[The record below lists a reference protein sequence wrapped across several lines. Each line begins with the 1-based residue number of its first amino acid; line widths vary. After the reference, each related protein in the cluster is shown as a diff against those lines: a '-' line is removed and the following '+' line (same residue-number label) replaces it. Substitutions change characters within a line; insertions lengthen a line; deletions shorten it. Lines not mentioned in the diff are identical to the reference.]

1 VKRVISRLAIF
12 LAFLLLPRLAAALEI
27 QNIPNDAGI
36 ELWLVEDHAN
46 PIISVAFGVKG
57 GTAYDPP
64 GKEGLAE
71 LASGLFDEGAGEL
84 DSAAF
89 QKQLN
94 DRGIDFRFS
103 AGQDDFTGDLRFLS
117 QDREVAA
124 NLLSLALTQP
134 RFDAEPLERIRNG
147 LLIEI
152 AQGAGDPGYIA
163 GRNLDQ
169 MLLDGHPYGRPGNG
183 TTESV
188 SKLTAADLKDFVAR
202 RFVRA
207 RLHVAIVGDIDATA
221 ARAWAQQAFGKLP
234 ETADLPDLP
243 PLTPSAKGGA
253 RVVDFAAPQ
262 ATILFAQ
269 PGITRSDPDFFA
281 AYLANYSLGGGGFSS
296 RLMTE
301 VREKRGLVYGIGSD
315 LWTMDAGGL
324 IAGQFETDP
333 DKVVE
338 AIRIVRAEWARMAAE
353 GPSAEELENARTYLI
368 GYYPRNFTSTMKT
381 AQALRGLQ
389 LEALGIDY
397 VERRQK
403 EIAAVTAADVRR
415 VAARLLD
422 AAQLSFIVVGPAAQI
437 PLDGAEVVK
446 PAAQN

>member
-1 VKRVISRLAIF
+1 MKRVICRLALV
-12 LAFLLLPRLAAALEI
+12 LAFLALPRLAAALEI
-27 QNIPNDAGI
+27 QNVPNEAGV

-71 LASGLFDEGAGEL
+71 LASGLFDEGAGDL

-163 GRNLDQ
+163 GRNLDE

-183 TTESV
+183 TTDSV

-221 ARAWAQQAFGKLP
+221 AKAWAQQAFGKLL

-269 PGITRSDPDFFA
+269 PGIRRSDPDFFA

-338 AIRIVRAEWARMAAE
+338 ALRIVRAEWARMAAE
-353 GPSAEELENARTYLI
+353 GPSAEELENAKTYLI

-415 VAARLLD
+415 VAAKLLNAD
-422 AAQLSFIVVGPAAQI
+422 QLSFIVVGPAAQI